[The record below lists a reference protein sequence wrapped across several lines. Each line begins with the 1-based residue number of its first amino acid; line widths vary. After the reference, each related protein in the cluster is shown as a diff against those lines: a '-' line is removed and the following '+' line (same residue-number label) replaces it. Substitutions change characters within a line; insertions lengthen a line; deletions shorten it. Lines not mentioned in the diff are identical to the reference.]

1 MENHVRV
8 DGKWLNFDDLVESM
22 NAELCAEIYSIEAF
36 DNDQE
41 FVEFYTQL
49 AFKEDPSFIEALRYR
64 FKVDVKEVDPYEAI
78 LVIQENF
85 GLSSNKVEW
94 EHESFL
100 NLLAENAPEDYQKY
114 LFYKHL
120 YQRQNLELEYEA
132 GEEYGIPSAKVG
144 DVLVVEEKI
153 DFQNEQQQNPVKKKN
168 NDHEYD
174 R

>member
-1 MENHVRV
+1 MDNHVRI
-8 DGKWLNFDDLVESM
+8 DGKWINFDDVVESM
-22 NAELCAEIYSIEAF
+22 NTELCAEIYSIEAF

-41 FVEFYTQL
+41 FVEFYTQI
-49 AFKEDPSFIEALRYR
+49 AFKEDPLFIETLKYK
-64 FKVDVKEVDPYEAI
+64 FKVDVREEDPYVEI

-94 EHESFL
+94 EHERFL

-120 YQRQNLELEYEA
+120 YQRQNLELAYEA
-132 GEEYGIPSAKVG
+132 EEEYGISSAKAGVA
-144 DVLVVEEKI
+144 LVVEEKI
-153 DFQNEQQQNPVKKKN
+153 DFQTEQPKNSIKKKN
-168 NDHEYD
+168 NSHEYD